1 MNVNS
6 RASAASRLVLFVVAA
21 AIRLLLSAMFYGSV
35 DITNDILGAGVVFNG
50 LTQYLRVPYFPG
62 IHLFLWIGGLLT
74 LHSRLP
80 VALSFKL
87 FPCLF
92 DAGIALLLM
101 DFGRSVRDAQRRAWL
116 YALAPIPLIITCIHG
131 QWDSIVLFF
140 LLLAV
145 WACRLETF
153 RGDVAAGVA
162 YVLSI
167 IAKPVAVPLLFFFF
181 PKERKRAL
189 IIAVSMLVT
198 AVIYLLI
205 INLAGAPLSMYRLKW
220 IFNYANEGVQLI
232 GLPELIPIPR
242 PRVLALIA
250 LAPLLWLLWTG
261 RISRERAVL
270 LFFLLII
277 GCCGISPQYL
287 LWVVPFAFAAGE
299 MRFSAVY
306 NLLGAVALFC
316 YYQSPGTTGTNIEN
330 FGTLAPLVRLSWLS
344 PSPAHV
350 ELKTACMV
358 LLANLVIPLLCLGAF
373 VTGLI
378 RAFRGP
384 AAMERNVRPALKPAA
399 IVTIFLIAV
408 IFAGTVWAWTMPPV
422 NGTDF
427 LHFALRKALDE
438 YALLLYSGPGLVHK
452 KEPAL
457 LARSLLRPGPI
468 SPWNIFVLGLT
479 ASALWTA
486 AALATSTVKVTDA

>member
-1 MNVNS
+1 MNGIA
-6 RASAASRLVLFVVAA
+6 RASAASRIVLFVVAA

-35 DITNDILGAGVVFNG
+35 DVTNDILGAGVVFNG

-62 IHLFLWIGGLLT
+62 IHLFLWIGGLLI
-74 LHSRLP
+74 LHTPLP

-92 DAGIALLLM
+92 DAGIAVLLM

-116 YALAPIPLIITCIHG
+116 YALAPVPLIITAIHG

-145 WACRLETF
+145 WACRLETS

-162 YVLSI
+162 YVLSVV
-167 IAKPVAVPLLFFFF
+167 AKPVTVPLLFFFF
-181 PKERKRAL
+181 PKDRRRAS
-189 IIAVSMLVT
+189 IVATSMLAT
-198 AVIYLLI
+198 TVIYLLT
-205 INLAGAPLSMYRLKW
+205 INLAGAPLSVFRLKW
-220 IFNYANEGVQLI
+220 IFNYANEGVQLM

-242 PRVLALIA
+242 PRMLALIS
-250 LAPLLWLLWTG
+250 LAPLLWLLWRG

-270 LFFLLII
+270 LFFLLVI
-277 GCCGISPQYL
+277 GCCGISAQYL

-299 MRFSAVY
+299 LRFSAVY

-316 YYQSPGTTGTNIEN
+316 FYPSPGTTGTNIEN
-330 FGTLAPLVRLSWLS
+330 FGTLAPLARLSWLS

-350 ELKTACMV
+350 VLKTGCMV
-358 LLANLVIPLLCLGAF
+358 LLADLVIPLLCLGLF
-373 VTGLI
+373 MTGVI
-378 RAFRGP
+378 RAFREP
-384 AAMERNVRPALKPAA
+384 AAVERNTRPSPKPVA
-399 IVTIFLIAV
+399 ILTIVLIAV
-408 IFAGTVWAWTMPPV
+408 VLIGTVWAWTMPPV

-438 YALLLYSGPGLVHK
+438 YDVLLYAGPGLVHR

-468 SPWNIFVLGLT
+468 SPWNIFVLGVT

-486 AALATSTVKVTDA
+486 AAFAVEARRT